1 VEKLEKLVPKAA
13 STVQENRLTFK
24 VSNCLFQ
31 NLWRKPHRAFL
42 KVIEGS

>member
-24 VSNCLFQ
+24 VGNCLLQ
-31 NLWRKPHRAFL
+31 NLWRKTPYNLF
-42 KVIEGS
+42 